1 MRLSLHSPLYCS
13 LIVIPVG
20 NLRLPSLQSSM
31 RANAS
36 ACPERCTVQT
46 MSETWTLDEMPDQ
59 TGRRVLITGANSGI
73 GYQTAVAL
81 ARRGATVVL
90 ACRNLTK
97 GRAALDRLR
106 KEAPGNAA
114 ERAELTELELA
125 SLDSIKET
133 AARELAQGLPL
144 DGLINNAGVMGPKR
158 GETEDGF
165 ELQFGT
171 NVLGHLA
178 LTMRLL
184 AALERAEAARVVTVS
199 SIAHRRGALRFDDL
213 QGRERYRPMEAY
225 QQSKLGNLMFA
236 MELERRLRARGSR
249 VTSIAVHPGV
259 AETSLFKVGSG
270 KGAAGVAERLLQ
282 RTIGRVMNSDVEGAL
297 PTLFAAT
304 AMEAKGG
311 GYYGPQ
317 RLMEMRGGDVG
328 PARIARQAQDEAA
341 QRRLWDV
348 CVELTG
354 VGAGI

>member
-1 MRLSLHSPLYCS
+1 
-13 LIVIPVG
+13 
-20 NLRLPSLQSSM
+20 
-31 RANAS
+31 
-36 ACPERCTVQT
+36 
-46 MSETWTLDEMPDQ
+46 MSKTWTLDDMPDQ

-81 ARRGATVVL
+81 ARKGATVVL

-106 KEAPGNAA
+106 KEAPGEAA
-114 ERAELTELELA
+114 ERAELTELDLT
-125 SLDSIKET
+125 SLDSIRET
-133 AARELAQGLPL
+133 AARELALGLPL
-144 DGLINNAGVMGPKR
+144 DGLIDNAGVLGAKR
-158 GETEDGF
+158 AETEDGF

-171 NVLGHLA
+171 NVLGHFA

-184 AALERAEAARVVTVS
+184 PALERAVAARVVTVS
-199 SIAHRRGALRFDDL
+199 SIAHRRGAIRFDDL
-213 QGRERYRPMEAY
+213 QGRERYRPIEAY

-236 MELERRLRARGSR
+236 IELERRLRARSSS
-249 VTSIAVHPGV
+249 VMSIAVHPGV

-270 KGAAGVAERLLQ
+270 KGLAGVAEKLLQ
-282 RTIGRVMNSDVEGAL
+282 RTIGRLMNSDVDGAL

-304 AMEAKGG
+304 ATGAKGG

-328 PARIARQAQDEAA
+328 PARIASQAQDEAA

-354 VGAGI
+354 VGAAV